1 MIAMLEHKA
10 FWMPIIFFAWSI
22 INWNVCSNKKH
33 ENRLDEIC
41 WIISYLALCI
51 AIISVFYSEIGE
63 WWWTLPKLAL
73 SIVLAIIGTNYISD
87 KGKIG
92 LSYLGVL
99 GLPILAILIIN
110 MNIIAKSLKY
120 Y

>member
-33 ENRLDEIC
+33 ENRLHEIC
-41 WIISYLALCI
+41 WIISYLAAGL
-51 AIISVFYSEIGE
+51 AIVTVFYSEIGE
-63 WWWTLPKLAL
+63 WWWTLPKLVL

>member
-1 MIAMLEHKA
+1 M
-10 FWMPIIFFAWSI
+10 
-22 INWNVCSNKKH
+22 
-33 ENRLDEIC
+33 
-41 WIISYLALCI
+41 
-51 AIISVFYSEIGE
+51 
-63 WWWTLPKLAL
+63 PKLVL